1 MYASRSTRLVIQHN
15 IYSFLQNG
23 RVCQIRVTA
32 HAESP
37 LRSEEIQK
45 KKQENHLK
53 NLAVHSKYG
62 RQH

>member
-1 MYASRSTRLVIQHN
+1 VYASRSTRLVIQHN

-23 RVCQIRVTA
+23 RVRQIRVTA
-32 HAESP
+32 YEESP

-53 NLAVHSKYG
+53 NLALQSKYG
-62 RQH
+62 RQY